1 MQFSFQAGGI
11 KSLLLPGG
19 ALLGLAALLAETG
32 VSKSNSSVIEVCYY
46 AAFLVGLS
54 LAWRFHSSRVF
65 SALIVVLLGQQAVA
79 FFISQS
85 RGLSSPGLTALEA
98 VAFHVPVNFV
108 WIALAKEQGID
119 VPTAI
124 PKLVLLLV
132 QSVFVAVICRPSP
145 APGSAL
151 FHGAIL
157 DRAWFSWSKIPQV
170 GLLVFLI
177 AVGILLVRGWQRSRP
192 IESGLLW
199 AMTAFL
205 IGLNV
210 GAADAAAKTYIG
222 MSAVI
227 LLASVVETSYA
238 MAYRDELTGLPSRR
252 AFNGAKSRLELPY
265 VIAAVDIDHF
275 KSVNDTFGHETGDD
289 VLCLVAAR
297 LARVTGGGRAFR
309 VGGEEFTVLFPGK
322 TAQEALPDLELL
334 RATIEGSVFR
344 LRGADR
350 RAQPRGPDR
359 RAGGRRSGRPKTYSS
374 IGGELRVT
382 VSIGVA
388 DPGTSES
395 KVDDVI
401 RLADQALYRAKK
413 AGRNRIELGEEERPR
428 ARRRRKLPSGKN

>member
-1 MQFSFQAGGI
+1 LRFGFQAGGI

-19 ALLGLAALLAETG
+19 VLLGLATLLAEAG
-32 VSKSNSSVIEVCYY
+32 VSKAHSSVIEVCYY

-85 RGLSSPGLTALEA
+85 HGLLGPGLTALEV
-98 VAFHVPVNFV
+98 VAFLVPVNFV
-108 WIALAKEQGID
+108 GIALAKEQGVD

-132 QSVFVAVICRPSP
+132 QSVFAAVICRPAP

-157 DRAWFSWSKIPQV
+157 DKTWFSWSRVPQV
-170 GLLVFLI
+170 ALLAFLI
-177 AVGILLVRGWQRSRP
+177 AVGILLARGWQRSRP
-192 IESGLLW
+192 VESGLLW

-205 IGLNV
+205 VGLNA
-210 GAADAAAKTYIG
+210 GAIDAAAKTYIG

-227 LLASVVETSYA
+227 LLASVVEISYA

-297 LARVTGGGRAFR
+297 LAQVTGGGRAFR
-309 VGGEEFTVLFPGK
+309 VGGEEFTVLFAGK
-322 TAQEALPDLELL
+322 TAQEVMPDLEDL
-334 RATIEGSVFR
+334 RANIEDSVFR

-350 RAQPRGPDR
+350 RARPRGPDR
-359 RAGGRRSGRPKTYSS
+359 RTSGKRSGRPRTYSS
-374 IGGELRVT
+374 AAGELRVT

-388 DPGTSES
+388 EPGTSEA

-413 AGRNRIELGEEERPR
+413 AGRNRVELGEEERSR
-428 ARRRRKLPSGKN
+428 TRRRRKL